1 MTRYAALLRGIN
13 VGGNAKVE
21 MPRLKQ
27 VFESLGCEKVATYIN
42 SGNVIFSDK
51 RSHNQLVP
59 IIEKALNKEFGLGLK
74 VVLRSLEQIE
84 AICRAVPETWTN
96 DGDQKTDVMFLWEQ
110 IDNKE
115 ILKKV
120 VINPKLENVKYIAGA
135 LVWNIARKN
144 VTKGGGIKLIKT
156 DLYPLMTVRNINTV
170 RKLRQL
176 MSG

>member
-51 RSHNQLVP
+51 RNHNQLVP